1 MSVYALHNPE
11 AARLWVESAREAS
24 AEDAENAMTWIG
36 NILGG
41 AGTGAATGA
50 VGGPIGALIGAVV
63 GAGVGAAQTA
73 LSQQQQRPA
82 QRPPQ
87 RPARPAPPPR
97 PAARPAP
104 PPHPAARPAQPQPA
118 PAPAPLRFIQD
129 FMRNASPQDFMRIAG
144 IQGPVGISSA
154 PAPAPAVPAPP
165 AAQSDLSN
173 VLGAVLTLLPV
184 VVSAFGQRQA
194 EAIDEIDSVL
204 PDYSLEQAV
213 EAAVLE
219 ALESAESG
227 DLGLDTQPV
236 RERLPEV
243 VTALTSVLP
252 SVLLSM
258 EPASAEARYAEWE
271 WEGEGEFIPE
281 GDESPAESDDE
292 QWTTPEWEAE
302 ATA

>member
-24 AEDAENAMTWIG
+24 AEDAENAMTWIS

-87 RPARPAPPPR
+87 RPAARPAPPPR
-97 PAARPAP
+97 PAQPPRPAPQARPAP
-104 PPHPAARPAQPQPA
+104 PPTAPRAPQPVATPPPAAAPPA
-118 PAPAPLRFIQD
+118 
-129 FMRNASPQDFMRIAG
+129 
-144 IQGPVGISSA
+144 
-154 PAPAPAVPAPP
+154 P

-194 EAIDEIDSVL
+194 EAIDEIDSVMA
-204 PDYSLEQAV
+204 DYSLEQAV